1 MKSLLAFS
9 DMIRAISA
17 PASYYYC
24 SGAGTS

>member
-9 DMIRAISA
+9 AIICAASA
-17 PASYYYC
+17 PASYYYW